1 MITYH
6 FGPPE
11 IYNRTADMV
20 SAAAY
25 GVGFAVAAGDLYVSN
40 GSAWVKVVDADD
52 GSVALTNVLTGF
64 TSGAGVVAATDTILE
79 AIQKL
84 DGNVDTKATDLLTGF
99 TSGAGVVAATDTVL
113 EAIQKL
119 DGNVAAK
126 ATDLLTGFTSGAGV
140 VAATDTVLEAIQKL
154 DGNVAAKADPVLAAD
169 GDFYVATSSEG
180 AVTTKLTFTNG
191 ILTAI
196 T

>member
-126 ATDLLTGFTSGAGV
+126 A
-140 VAATDTVLEAIQKL
+140 
-154 DGNVAAKADPVLAAD
+154 DPVPAAD